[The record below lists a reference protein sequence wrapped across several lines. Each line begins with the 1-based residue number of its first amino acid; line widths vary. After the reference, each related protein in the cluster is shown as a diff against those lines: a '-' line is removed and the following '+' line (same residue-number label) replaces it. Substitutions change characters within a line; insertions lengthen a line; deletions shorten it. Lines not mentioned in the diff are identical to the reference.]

1 MNNGNGMD
9 ISSRTA
15 FIVKQGIAAYQATY
29 PPETTKCNK
38 IPAPNEDLNAE
49 IGSQLNDLLLSSM
62 IEAETCTTEK
72 IPTDSDNFSDIRRY
86 DLVYKI
92 NIVTLPIT
100 SLKKTSRW
108 RP

>member
-1 MNNGNGMD
+1 ATVW
-9 ISSRTA
+9 ISQVEQLLLLSRVSLH
-15 FIVKQGIAAYQATY
+15 IKQHIRQKQRNVIKYQHLM
-29 PPETTKCNK
+29 K
-38 IPAPNEDLNAE
+38 ILMLK